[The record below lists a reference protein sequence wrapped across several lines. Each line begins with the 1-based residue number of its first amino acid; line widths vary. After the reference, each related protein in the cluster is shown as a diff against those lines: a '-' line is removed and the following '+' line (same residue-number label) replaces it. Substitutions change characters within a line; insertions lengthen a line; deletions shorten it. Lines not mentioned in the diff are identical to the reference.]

1 MLIPRILTA
10 LVLLPLML
18 GMLFYANDTVWAG
31 FSGCIALLALGEYA
45 RIVKMPQR
53 MLLSYLAMSVAVG
66 YVAWRYQYRLNVV
79 EHALVLG
86 FWLLVIPLWLARKWH
101 SPTYFGAILVGWLL
115 MFPFWLA
122 LIILRPETKD
132 APALLAVMGLVWVAD
147 TGAYAFGRLFGKH
160 KIAPSISPGKS
171 WEGAL
176 GGFVCVLI
184 YVFIVQAQGWWPFE
198 ISSIA
203 LVILAL
209 LLTVVSIM
217 GDFLESHLK
226 REAKVKDSSNL
237 LPGHGGVF
245 DRVDSLIAVL
255 SVYAALLLFASKWAA
270 L

>member
-18 GMLFYANDTVWAG
+18 GMLFYANDSVWAI

-53 MLLSYLAMSVAVG
+53 MLLSYMAMSVAVG
-66 YVAWRYQYRLNVV
+66 FVAWKYQYRLNIV
-79 EHALVLG
+79 EHALVLC
-86 FWLLVIPLWLARKWH
+86 FWLLIVPLWLVKKWP
-101 SPTYFGAILVGWLL
+101 SPKYFFAIVVGWLL

-147 TGAYAFGRLFGKH
+147 TGAYVFGRLFGKH

-171 WEGAL
+171 WEGAI

-184 YVFIVQAQGWWPFE
+184 YAFAVQSQGWWAFE
-198 ISSIA
+198 VSPMV
-203 LVILAL
+203 LILFAL
-209 LLTVVSIM
+209 LLTIVSIT
-217 GDFLESHLK
+217 GDFFESHLK

-255 SVYAALLLFASKWAA
+255 SVYAALLLFASQWMVR
-270 L
+270 